1 MLDDRREPPAREA
14 PIKVVVAKLGLDGH
28 DRGAKVIARSLR
40 DAGMEV
46 VYTGIFQ
53 TPDTVVAAVLQEDAQ
68 VLGISSLA
76 GAHLEY
82 TTEILARFRELGLDD
97 VLVLVGG
104 TIPAADAA
112 ELRRLGVAEV
122 FTPGTPTSRVVDFI
136 RANAPRRDTDG
147 PASGRPVELRGR

>member
-1 MLDDRREPPAREA
+1 MPSPEPDR
-14 PIKVVVAKLGLDGH
+14 IKVVVAKPGLDGH

-53 TPDTVVAAVLQEDAQ
+53 SPESIVAVVLQEDAQ

-82 TTEILARFRELGLDD
+82 TTEILRLLRDAGLDD

-104 TIPAADAA
+104 TIPDVDAEVLRAA
-112 ELRRLGVAEV
+112 GVAAV
-122 FTPGTPTSRVVDFI
+122 FTPGTPTSRVVEFI
-136 RANAPRRDTDG
+136 RANAPRIADRL
-147 PASGRPVELRGR
+147 A

>member
-1 MLDDRREPPAREA
+1 MPTDKDTV
-14 PIKVVVAKLGLDGH
+14 PIKVVVAKPGLDGH

-53 TPDTVVAAVLQEDAQ
+53 TAQSIVRTVLEEDAQ

-82 TTEILARFRELGLDD
+82 TGEILQLLREAGLDD

-104 TIPAADAA
+104 TIPSADAA
-112 ELRRLGVAEV
+112 ELRRLGVAGV
-122 FTPGTPTSRVVDFI
+122 FTPGTTTSSVIEFI
-136 RANAPRRDTDG
+136 EANAPRRDLSAG
-147 PASGRPVELRGR
+147 